1 MKLLWVLYCRV
12 LEGHSHLSGSERI
25 ERLSYLSREGIQTY
39 LLTGNFDKRLYHQKE
54 KNLHIISIPL
64 KYIPIVTPIL
74 YGLTLF
80 FFLPYYIVKI
90 RPDFIISDQTTTL
103 FLIWKPLLS
112 RLADFKMTLDIRT
125 TPLTTSRRS
134 LMQMLR
140 VLAFNLAIWAA
151 KTMFDGMTIVTP
163 MMKEEICQ
171 VFGLRSEW
179 VGVLPNGISDD
190 FLKCQEK
197 DGDIWGLRQKLG
209 LSNRFVIIY
218 HGSLRLHGGLLESVE
233 AVRLAKNDHPDIL
246 LFLLGQGFP
255 QTLSILRKAI
265 ETNRVQ
271 NNVIL
276 HGPVDF
282 HSVPDYISMS
292 DIGLV
297 PLPNIPIW
305 RYQQPLKLLEY
316 LAMGKP
322 IIAIDSPAHRNV
334 AGANR
339 NVVYVRD
346 LNSNELAK
354 AMIYAYENRDKLK
367 DWGRSGQQVI
377 VEKYVW
383 KKVNED
389 LISYLMRI

>member
-39 LLTGNFDKRLYHQKE
+39 LLTGHFDKRHYQKE
-54 KNLHIISIPL
+54 KNLYIISIPL

-80 FFLPYYIVKI
+80 FFLPFYIVKI

-112 RLADFKMTLDIRT
+112 RLANFRMTLDIRS

-134 LMQMLR
+134 LRQMLR
-140 VLAFNLAIWAA
+140 VHAFNLAIWTA

-171 VFGLRSEW
+171 IFGLRSDW

-190 FLKCQEK
+190 FLKCREK
-197 DGDIWGLRQKLG
+197 DGDIRGLREKLG

-218 HGSLRLHGGLLESVE
+218 HGSLRLRGGLMESVE

-265 ETNRVQ
+265 ETNGVK

-282 HSVPDYISMS
+282 HSVPNYISMS
-292 DIGLV
+292 DVGLV

-316 LAMGKP
+316 MAMGKP
-322 IIAIDSPAHRNV
+322 IIAVDSPALRLV
-334 AGANR
+334 AGVNR
-339 NVVYVRD
+339 NVVYVRN
-346 LNSNELAK
+346 LNSNELAE
-354 AMIYAYENRDKLK
+354 AMKYAYKNRDKLE
-367 DWGRSGQQVI
+367 DWGKVGQQVI
-377 VEKYVW
+377 MEKYVW

-389 LISYLMRI
+389 LISYLKRI